1 LQNFLNFESVLST
14 PTKNQL
20 EIVKLMSTLYIVKTK
35 DIFGYFLTN
44 LLDYDDNIT
53 FLIDYENFV
62 KSEIRF
68 INTAGALYILYIFK
82 KIH

>member
-1 LQNFLNFESVLST
+1 
-14 PTKNQL
+14 
-20 EIVKLMSTLYIVKTK
+20 MSTLYIVKTK